1 MSFGLDGKSCNMKN
15 KKTIFETQT
24 IVTENI
30 EKTIWEYLERF
41 TYTDLVKNYAFQLRK
56 KEIEDKVIN
65 NISSSI
71 LQAKE
76 YYLAAKRSTI
86 QISPLLVYYGTIN
99 LFSALYSLK
108 TGEIAEIENHGMFLC
123 KDYEN
128 TGYISECRMKGQNP
142 AKGAL
147 SVFSKELFDVSDV
160 TQLGMWS
167 LKELLSCIPDIEND
181 FQEIFGKDNLH
192 VLPIKKEKF
201 DGLELHTIERTYL
214 KRYKTAKGFMNDVP
228 GFLDRY
234 MDCSNS
240 FRDFIVHL
248 WIKQG
253 SIQGITVK
261 SIEELNFLP
270 IYLRKN
276 GKKVNLPILLYNYMA
291 LFILASL
298 CRYCPDKWNPF
309 VLRDTTGERRL
320 LVKYIH
326 YCERAIPNFVL
337 NEIHAK
343 NYIFVTDKLRM
354 EQYKENDLNY
364 DEIRRIAEEI
374 VEREMGSVL
383 R

>member
-1 MSFGLDGKSCNMKN
+1 M
-15 KKTIFETQT
+15 
-24 IVTENI
+24 
-30 EKTIWEYLERF
+30 ERF

-147 SVFSKELFDVSDV
+147 SVFSKELFDV
-160 TQLGMWS
+160 
-167 LKELLSCIPDIEND
+167 
-181 FQEIFGKDNLH
+181 
-192 VLPIKKEKF
+192 
-201 DGLELHTIERTYL
+201 
-214 KRYKTAKGFMNDVP
+214 NDVP

-374 VEREMGSVL
+374 IEREMGSVL

>member
-1 MSFGLDGKSCNMKN
+1 MK
-15 KKTIFETQT
+15 
-24 IVTENI
+24 
-30 EKTIWEYLERF
+30 
-41 TYTDLVKNYAFQLRK
+41 KNFLM
-56 KEIEDKVIN
+56 
-65 NISSSI
+65 
-71 LQAKE
+71 
-76 YYLAAKRSTI
+76 AAD
-86 QISPLLVYYGTIN
+86 
-99 LFSALYSLK
+99 
-108 TGEIAEIENHGMFLC
+108 IA
-123 KDYEN
+123 
-128 TGYISECRMKGQNP
+128 
-142 AKGAL
+142 
-147 SVFSKELFDVSDV
+147 
-160 TQLGMWS
+160 
-167 LKELLSCIPDIEND
+167 
-181 FQEIFGKDNLH
+181 
-192 VLPIKKEKF
+192 
-201 DGLELHTIERTYL
+201 
-214 KRYKTAKGFMNDVP
+214 RYKKSKRCLKCF
-228 GFLDRY
+228 F
-234 MDCSNS
+234 
-240 FRDFIVHL
+240 
-248 WIKQG
+248 KQG

-374 VEREMGSVL
+374 IEREMGSVL